1 MNVATTNQTESFAQ
15 LLEENLSK
23 MDLVPGTVFDGVVLD
38 INHEKRARPLNDV
51 KQRRY
56 FVFDQA

>member
-38 INHEKRARPLNDV
+38 INHFEIKL
-51 KQRRY
+51 
-56 FVFDQA
+56 FSF